1 MLTAIPVGQGDAFLL
16 QRQDGPTILVDGGR
30 SQKELPIQ
38 VSERVKGRIDVVV
51 CTHADADHTD
61 GLIGLLAVGSTPVK
75 EVWLPGRWASRL
87 EDLLRPNIDWL
98 EELCEQVN
106 RTEADS
112 LKDVVDGHGDESQV
126 REKEIHLRDI
136 ADILAETGRRSGHA
150 FYPLFNRH
158 WPFYEWPEPFCVR
171 DRTKWKLFF
180 EAVEVAA
187 RIHDVAL
194 AAQHRGAKIRWFD
207 FEEAQTSGVPS
218 GGEKFLRPLN
228 SVEIKAGHA
237 LRKMDVLLYLA
248 LSVANRESLVFA
260 APEGEK
266 FSGVVFAA
274 DSDLACSQHIPM
286 FNRTAAVTAP
296 HHGSESNAV
305 AYQAVANRMGSS
317 LGFWIRSDGYYKKRP
332 GNTYLQ
338 QQAQRACTLCRDA
351 GLPKQSVQLVE
362 GAGGWML
369 GKSAL
374 CQCK

>member
-16 QRQDGPTILVDGGR
+16 HRQDGPTILVDGGR
-30 SQKELPIQ
+30 SQKELPFR
-38 VSERVKGRIDVVV
+38 VSHLVKDRIDVVV
-51 CTHADADHTD
+51 CTHADADHAD
-61 GLIGLLAVGSTPVK
+61 GLIGLLDDGSTPVK

-112 LKDVVDGHGDESQV
+112 LEDVADGHGDESQV
-126 REKEIHLRDI
+126 RDKEIHLRDI
-136 ADILAETGRRSGHA
+136 ADILAETGRRSRHA
-150 FYPLFNRH
+150 FYPPLRRYRRIH
-158 WPFYEWPEPFCVR
+158 GRRAPFWSPR
-171 DRTKWKLFF
+171 DPKRKLFV
-180 EAVEVAA
+180 EAVKAAA
-187 RIHDVAL
+187 RIRDVAL
-194 AAQHRGAKIRWFD
+194 AAHHRRAKIRWFD
-207 FEEAQTSGVPS
+207 FEEAKTSGVPA
-218 GGEKFLRPLN
+218 GGEMFLRPLN

-317 LGFWIRSDGYYKKRP
+317 LGFWIRSDGNYKKRP

-338 QQAQRACTLCRDA
+338 QRAQRACTLCRDA
-351 GLPKQSVQLVE
+351 GLPKQAVQLVE